1 MSLIKK
7 LLSAP
12 WLIFLVV
19 GGIAYSLFP
28 NAIEK
33 PLIHISQSDFET
45 YREAWVRQYRM
56 ATTPELEQRLL
67 DQMVAEEA
75 LMQRA
80 LAMNLQSLPV
90 VQDRLKKLGS
100 FLEEDNPV
108 QPGDQELINRAV
120 ELGLL
125 QSDPVIRRY
134 LVSTMERA
142 LVASQPLE
150 ITEQDIEDY
159 YQQHLEEY
167 VVPPRRDILHVYFS
181 VDAGA
186 TDATAVAARDG
197 LVIPSQADD
206 LDAIFSRGDVFYSG
220 HVFTSKNQQQLA
232 NVFGSEFA
240 AQVMQLEPGEWSQP
254 VQSAY
259 GWHLVWA
266 DNIVPAVTPPLEQV
280 KEKVVTR
287 VRQGKEKEL
296 LQRQVDLLK
305 KEYDIVVD
313 TRQPAGAAS

>member
-7 LLSAP
+7 LITAP
-12 WLIFLVV
+12 WLIFLVM
-19 GGIAYSLFP
+19 GGIGYSLYP

-33 PLIHISQSDFET
+33 PLIHISRSDFET
-45 YREAWVRQYRM
+45 YREGWVRQNRM
-56 ATTPELEQRLL
+56 ATTPELDQRLL

-80 LAMNLQSLPV
+80 LAMNLQSLPI

-108 QPGDQELINRAV
+108 QPSDQELINRAV

-150 ITEQDIEDY
+150 ITEEEIEAY

-167 VVPPRRDILHVYFS
+167 LVPPRRDIVHVYFS

-186 TDATAVAARDG
+186 TATTAAAAREG
-197 LVIPSQADD
+197 LASPRQTVDM
-206 LDAIFSRGDVFYSG
+206 DAIFGRGDVFYSG
-220 HVFTSKNQQQLA
+220 HVFAGKNQQQLA
-232 NVFGSEFA
+232 NIFGSEFA
-240 AQVMQLEPGEWSQP
+240 AQAMQLEPGEWSQP

-259 GWHLVWA
+259 GWHLVWP
-266 DNIVPAVTPPLEQV
+266 DNIVPAVTPPLDQV
-280 KEKVVTR
+280 KEKVVSR
-287 VRQGKEKEL
+287 VRQDKEKEL
-296 LQRQVDLLK
+296 LQQQVDLLK
-305 KEYDIVVD
+305 KQYDIVVD
-313 TRQPAGAAS
+313 AGEPAGASS

>member
-7 LLSAP
+7 LLTAP

-19 GGIAYSLFP
+19 GGIGYSLYP

-45 YREAWVRQYRM
+45 YREGWVRQNRM

-108 QPGDQELINRAV
+108 QPSDQELINPAV

-125 QSDPVIRRY
+125 ESDPVIRRY

-150 ITEQDIEDY
+150 ITDQDIDGY

-167 VVPPRRDILHVYFS
+167 LVPSRRDIVHVYFS

-186 TDATAVAARDG
+186 TATTAAAAREG
-197 LVIPSQADD
+197 LASPRQADD
-206 LDAIFSRGDVFYSG
+206 LDAIFASGDVFYSG
-220 HVFTSKNQQQLA
+220 HVFASKNQQQLA

-259 GWHLVWA
+259 GWHLVWP
-266 DNIVPAVTPPLEQV
+266 DNIVPAVTPPLDQV
-280 KEKVVTR
+280 KEKVVSR
-287 VRQGKEKEL
+287 VRQDKEKEL
-296 LQRQVDLLK
+296 LQQQVDLLK

-313 TRQPAGAAS
+313 TGEPAGASS